1 MALQYIIE
9 NVKPFA
15 LTKYNYN
22 AYLLQPVFGVT
33 HNSSVQSPVMLNDD
47 KVTVAMVTPL
57 MYLWRHQMQLP

>member
-15 LTKYNYN
+15 LTKYNY
-22 AYLLQPVFGVT
+22 LLQLVFGVT